1 MNKLEL
7 IHNMD
12 LKIGMCKVQKGKTS
26 NGSCFSI
33 FIITRE
39 KENSVT
45 ESKQNSLDT
54 NHTSVIKISINQLN
68 SSFRVDDQIELM
80 IKDAS

>member
-1 MNKLEL
+1 
-7 IHNMD
+7 
-12 LKIGMCKVQKGKTS
+12 MCKVQKGKTS

-80 IKDAS
+80 IKYAS